1 MITSELVRTR
11 VRTLPSLP
19 TTVVSLGQAVADDRC
34 SVDRI
39 LNILAKDPAL
49 SATMLR
55 LANSV
60 MYAGDQRVMDLRTAV
75 MRLGFEALL
84 NLGRT
89 AAIIR
94 SFRGSNHMDP
104 FRLWQHSVAVGLVS
118 KGICRLIKM
127 NHMDESAYLAGLL
140 HDIGKIAL
148 DRCFT
153 DEYGPVVQAIE
164 RGDACLDAEFGNLGI
179 THAEVGAMVA
189 EHWSFPAAMVTA
201 IRDHHQDHPKEF
213 LPALVQIAD
222 LLVRTRIPNGPAD
235 ETLMFALEE
244 QPAYPVVFGGGDFD
258 AERLTFSIDDEL
270 EHAVTF
276 VKLAFQD

>member
-1 MITSELVRTR
+1 MITSDLVRQR

-60 MYAGDQRVMDLRTAV
+60 MYGGDQRVMDLRTAV

-104 FRLWQHSVAVGLVS
+104 MRLWQHSVAVGLVS
-118 KGICRLIKM
+118 KGICRLLKQ
-127 NHMDESAYLAGLL
+127 NSLDESAYLAGLL

-153 DEYGPVVQAIE
+153 DEYGPVVEAIE
-164 RGDACLDAEFGNLGI
+164 AGETCLDAEFSRLGL

-189 EHWSFPAAMVTA
+189 EHWSFPEALVVA
-201 IRDHHQDHPKEF
+201 IRDHHQDHPRVF
-213 LPALVQIAD
+213 LPALVQLAD

-244 QPAYPVVFGGGDFD
+244 LPAYATVFGTGDID
-258 AERLTFSIDDEL
+258 TERLTFSIDDEL
-270 EHAVTF
+270 EHAVMF